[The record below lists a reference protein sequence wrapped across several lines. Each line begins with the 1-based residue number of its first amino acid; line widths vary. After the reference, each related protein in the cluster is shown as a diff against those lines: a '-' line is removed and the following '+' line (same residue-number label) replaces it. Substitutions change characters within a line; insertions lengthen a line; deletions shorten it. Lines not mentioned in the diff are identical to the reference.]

1 MMPKGEAFWTADV
14 NISSKM
20 SPCTQADS
28 RNSTLGVVYKNCY
41 ACLLD
46 YKRKFL
52 EAGQRYYEL
61 SYNTQ
66 VVVEDRLNTL
76 ECTVI
81 CTVLAAAGGANA

>member
-1 MMPKGEAFWTADV
+1 MYAGRQPQQHAGSGVQELLRLPARL
-14 NISSKM
+14 
-20 SPCTQADS
+20 QAQ
-28 RNSTLGVVYKNCY
+28 VP
-41 ACLLD
+41 
-46 YKRKFL
+46 

-76 ECTVI
+76 ECAVI